1 MTNRNK
7 VLAALGV
14 APLAIGAQVSN
25 AALATGVTDSI
36 TAATADI
43 TEAGGLL
50 IGLAAVV
57 LGLRWVKAMFF

>member
-1 MTNRNK
+1 MTNRSK

-14 APLAIGAQVSN
+14 APLAVGASVSQ
-25 AALATGVTDSI
+25 AALDAGVTTSI
-36 TAATADI
+36 TNATADI

>member
-1 MTNRNK
+1 MTNRSK
-7 VLAALGV
+7 IAAVVGVPALLGSMASQAALDV
-14 APLAIGAQVSN
+14 
-25 AALATGVTDSI
+25 GVTTSI
-36 TAATADI
+36 SDAQADI